1 MQKTFDNRKT
11 KVYNSKRKTKWTAK
25 TKKYKPAAEGET
37 AMKKFITLIMTA
49 VLGIACVFGL
59 TACGNKTVKVLAEYE
74 LTAESYAFAI
84 KKGNTSLKN
93 TVDGLLNEMTA
104 NGELEKVINSFFDG
118 SATFE
123 YENPVATK
131 PTDHETYFIV
141 ATNAY
146 FPPFEYYNGNKL
158 TGIDMKIAS
167 LIAEKLNKTLYILDE
182 EFGSLISSV
191 QTGEAD
197 IAMAGMTVTET
208 RKEQVDFSVEYY
220 KSAQVLMVLE
230 SDKTFADC
238 KSAADIEDVLSKQD
252 KKFIVGTQNGTTG
265 YMYSAGDEDFGYDGF
280 KNLTTNQYKT
290 GALAAKDLQNGKI
303 NAVIIDKQ
311 PAIMIA
317 DNLNG

>member
-1 MQKTFDNRKT
+1 
-11 KVYNSKRKTKWTAK
+11 
-25 TKKYKPAAEGET
+25 
-37 AMKKFITLIMTA
+37 MKKLLTLIMAT

-59 TACGNKTVKVLAEYE
+59 TACGKDKVKVYADYE

-93 TVDGLLNEMTA
+93 TVDGLLTEMTE
-104 NGELEKVINSFFDG
+104 NGELDKIINSFFDG

-123 YENPVATK
+123 YENPVSST
-131 PTDHETYFIV
+131 PTDHDKYFIV
-141 ATNAY
+141 ATNAF

-182 EFGSLISSV
+182 KFDSLISSV
-191 QTGEAD
+191 KNGEAD

-230 SDKTFADC
+230 NDTLFAEC
-238 KSAADIEDVLSKQD
+238 KSADDVVNVLKAQGSD
-252 KKFIVGTQNGTTG
+252 FIVGTQNGTTG
-265 YMYSAGDEDFGYDGF
+265 YMYSKGDVDFGYDGF
-280 KNLTTNQYKT
+280 KNLQTKAFDT

-317 DNLNG
+317 KNLNG

>member
-1 MQKTFDNRKT
+1 
-11 KVYNSKRKTKWTAK
+11 
-25 TKKYKPAAEGET
+25 
-37 AMKKFITLIMTA
+37 MKKLLTLIMAT

-59 TACGNKTVKVLAEYE
+59 TACGEKSKLKVYTDYE

-84 KKGNTSLKN
+84 KKGNTELKN
-93 TVDGLLNEMTA
+93 TVDGLLNEMTE
-104 NGELEKVINSFFDG
+104 NGELDKIINSFFDG

-123 YENPVATK
+123 YVNPVSST
-131 PTDHETYFIV
+131 PTDHDTYFIV

-158 TGIDMKIAS
+158 TGVDMKIAS
-167 LIAEKLNKTLYILDE
+167 LIAEKLDKTLYILDE
-182 EFGSLISSV
+182 EFNSLISSV
-191 QTGEAD
+191 QNGEAD

-230 SDKTFADC
+230 SDTVFADC
-238 KSAADIEDVLSKQD
+238 KSAEDIENVLKAQGSN
-252 KKFIVGTQNGTTG
+252 FIVGTQNGTTG

-280 KNLTTNQYKT
+280 KNIQTNPYKT

-317 DNLNG
+317 DSLNG